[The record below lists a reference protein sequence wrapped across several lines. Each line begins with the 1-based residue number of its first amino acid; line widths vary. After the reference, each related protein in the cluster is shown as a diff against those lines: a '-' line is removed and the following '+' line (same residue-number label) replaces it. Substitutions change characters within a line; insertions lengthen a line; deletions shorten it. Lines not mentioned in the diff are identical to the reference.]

1 MLDRLWEAVDAD
13 KQGGLSE
20 DELLQGLGGA
30 FSRSRAARLRWHW
43 QTFYDTG
50 LRGELGAHAI
60 FALLSQVSSR
70 LEDDA
75 MLLCRLASAKL
86 SHGQRAAVTL
96 EEYTAHYASAPEDE
110 PDALGLRR
118 RALPPKPNAEAVRA
132 RARGLLEARQLLQA
146 AECHT
151 GGIDGRSGG
160 SSARAAA
167 STAAAAHEI
176 FARAATAS
184 EVYTR
189 VSKPLKPF

>member
-20 DELLQGLGGA
+20 DELLHGLGGA

-118 RALPPKPNAEAVRA
+118 RALPP
-132 RARGLLEARQLLQA
+132 RQHATLTLTLTLPLPLTLTLTLTLTITITLTLTITITITLPLTLTRWA
-146 AECHT
+146 SSRPAS
-151 GGIDGRSGG
+151 RRP
-160 SSARAAA
+160 SSASAAA
-167 STAAAAHEI
+167 
-176 FARAATAS
+176 
-184 EVYTR
+184 R
-189 VSKPLKPF
+189 VSTR